1 LLCWW
6 RWWCGDLDRV
16 MAAAGDSEAKDEQ
29 SWQSSAKG
37 VQGIPELH
45 NS

>member
-1 LLCWW
+1 
-6 RWWCGDLDRV
+6 
-16 MAAAGDSEAKDEQ
+16 MTAAGDGEAEDEQ
-29 SWQSSAKG
+29 SGQSSAKG